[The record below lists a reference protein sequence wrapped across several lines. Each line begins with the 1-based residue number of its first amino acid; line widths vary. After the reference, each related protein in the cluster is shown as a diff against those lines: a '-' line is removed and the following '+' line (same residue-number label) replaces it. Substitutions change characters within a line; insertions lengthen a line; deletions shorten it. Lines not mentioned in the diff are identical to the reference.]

1 MVNILKHPVLFSL
14 CHEIFLLDRGGWGLS
29 GGTKISVLYGAT
41 PPYFLFQLL
50 LKGINK
56 IIKELIS
63 SAVFRTLLRT
73 NWLQMLYHFQDTVA
87 KKIILSTASPRGN
100 TNKLAEVLPSLA
112 SVLCTNRNSITFA
125 S

>member
-1 MVNILKHPVLFSL
+1 MVKILKHPVLFSL
-14 CHEIFLLDRGGWGLS
+14 VMKYFFSTGGLGVG

-50 LKGINK
+50 FKAINK
-56 IIKELIS
+56 IKKELIS